1 MINSHYIHNK
11 ITGTNSAVKRMI
23 GEELT
28 DNQIIKEIYMNTL
41 CRLPSVDEL
50 ETAGEYIRQS
60 LKRHEGLEDLLW
72 AIITS
77 RAFLFTS

>member
-1 MINSHYIHNK
+1 
-11 ITGTNSAVKRMI
+11 MI

-41 CRLPSVDEL
+41 CRLPSADEL

-60 LKRHEGLEDLLW
+60 LKRHEELEDLLW